1 MTKVFLITIL
11 AILFCVTSSEITKNL
26 NKNSNLKKSKQTCYV
41 NCENPVYLIN
51 RNIGLT
57 LDIYNDQGKVSGTFF
72 IFFINN
78 IFLIGSC

>member
-26 NKNSNLKKSKQTCYV
+26 NK
-41 NCENPVYLIN
+41 
-51 RNIGLT
+51 NIGLT